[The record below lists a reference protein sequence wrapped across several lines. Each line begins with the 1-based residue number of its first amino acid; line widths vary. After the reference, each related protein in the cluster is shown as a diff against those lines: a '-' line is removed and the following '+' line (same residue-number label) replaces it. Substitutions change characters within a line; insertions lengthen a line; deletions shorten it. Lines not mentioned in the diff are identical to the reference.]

1 MGKGAEQPLGIGVVG
16 CGGIAWAH
24 LEAIAQEPRV
34 RLAAVADVDA
44 ARLARVAD
52 KFGASARYGSW
63 DALLE
68 DAAVEAVILPLP
80 HHLHEAAAVAALEA
94 GRHVLVEKPIANSV
108 AEADRMIAAA
118 ERAGRVLMVGHM
130 KRFNRS
136 VVAMKRAVERGAIG
150 EPFTFETAY
159 YGPREI
165 MPSIPWVMT
174 KAGGG
179 GGPLVGF
186 GTHHVDVL
194 RWLFGEVREV
204 ACFTS
209 RAVVEAADVEDT
221 AALALRFAGGVTG
234 VVHFTWARSVNVFF
248 EQFRVFGGLGEILV
262 RDCEA
267 ISMASEPRFGDR
279 EFHEL
284 DLAEEAGDLPEH
296 QFMAELA
303 HFVECVQTG
312 ARPLTDAES
321 GRAAMAVIEAAYRS
335 AESGTIVT
343 LKA

>member
-1 MGKGAEQPLGIGVVG
+1 MGKESRGPLGIGVVG

-24 LEAIAQEPRV
+24 LEAIAKEPRV

-44 ARLARVAD
+44 ARLERVAD
-52 KFGASARYGSW
+52 KFGAPARYGSW

-80 HHLHEAAAVAALEA
+80 HHLHEPAAIAALEA
-94 GRHVLVEKPIANSV
+94 GRHVLVEKPIANTV

-118 ERAGRVLMVGHM
+118 ERARRVLMVGHM

-136 VVAMKRAVERGAIG
+136 VVAMKRAVERGSIG
-150 EPFTFETAY
+150 EPFSFETVY

-165 MPSIPWVMT
+165 IPSIPWVMK
-174 KAGGG
+174 KATGG

-209 RAVVEAADVEDT
+209 RAVVEAAEVEDT

-234 VVHFTWARSVNVFF
+234 VIHFTWARSVEAFF
-248 EQFRVFGGLGEILV
+248 EQFRVLGSRGEIVV

-279 EFHEL
+279 QFHEL
-284 DLAEEAGDLPEH
+284 DLAEEAGDLGEH

-303 HFVECVQTG
+303 HFVECVRSG
-312 ARPLTDAES
+312 ATPLTDAAG

-335 AESGTIVT
+335 AESGTIIT
-343 LKA
+343 MGA